1 MKSLESLRSLDRLWI
16 DFKSLGKLGKVE
28 SLECLERLGKSE
40 SFGCL
45 KVGFKR
51 HFFGGDEVVGRG
63 VLLQGAEE
71 TVGLLFVTGA
81 CHCFHICMITL
92 HLIYHFYRFSARL
105 D

>member
-28 SLECLERLGKSE
+28 SLECLERLGKFE

-45 KVGFKR
+45 KVGMKR
-51 HFFGGDEVVGRG
+51 HFFSGDEGVGRG

>member
-28 SLECLERLGKSE
+28 SLECLERLGKFE

-45 KVGFKR
+45 KVGMKR
-51 HFFGGDEVVGRG
+51 HFFSGDEGVGRG

-81 CHCFHICMITL
+81 CHVFIIT
-92 HLIYHFYRFSARL
+92 FSSDIFFINFQLA
-105 D
+105 